1 MLQASWHAPSTS
13 TQSWPQSAHAPHI
26 FRCIPVT
33 TPWGEHASHH
43 LSLRWRSPAVLLTA
57 LTPHTA
63 WGASVHSGQLHPP
76 AAPAPGACHLGA
88 LVLSKFCPPAPR
100 AAPRPTLPPSLLLCS
115 PWNPFP
121 SSRLRRRLAF
131 LPASLAGLQICPLEP
146 RPKAAGLR
154 GALLQDLQPH
164 PQRCC
169 RNLLTQMALILVS
182 ARLRFLFT
190 GLLVRGG
197 L

>member
-1 MLQASWHAPSTS
+1 M
-13 TQSWPQSAHAPHI
+13 
-26 FRCIPVT
+26 T
-33 TPWGEHASHH
+33 TPRGEHASHH

-57 LTPHTA
+57 LTPRTA

-100 AAPRPTLPPSLLLCS
+100 VAPRPTLPPSLLLCS
-115 PWNPFP
+115 PRNPFP

>member
-1 MLQASWHAPSTS
+1 MRRAREP
-13 TQSWPQSAHAPHI
+13 PFKP
-26 FRCIPVT
+26 PVAV
-33 TPWGEHASHH
+33 PGCSP
-43 LSLRWRSPAVLLTA
+43 RSPH
-57 LTPHTA
+57 TPYCLGGLCPF
-63 WGASVHSGQLHPP
+63 W
-76 AAPAPGACHLGA
+76 AAPPSRGARHLGA

-100 AAPRPTLPPSLLLCS
+100 VAPRPTLPPSLLLCS
-115 PWNPFP
+115 PRNPFP